1 MKIALDVMGGDY
13 APIETVKGAIEA
25 IKENPNLEVVLVGDQ
40 EKINNELKKYR
51 YNREKIEIVHA
62 TEQIFMKEELPPAM
76 VVRKKKDA
84 SMVVALRLVKEG
96 KVQGAVSAG
105 NTGAL
110 MTASQLTLARIKG
123 VLRPAI
129 TTVFPRKNGVIVM
142 MDVGANA
149 DCKPEYINQFAI
161 MGSEFSKIILD
172 IENPKVGL
180 INIGEE
186 PGKGNEISKAAYEL
200 LKENKD
206 INFIGNVE
214 TREMITHADV
224 DVVVADGF
232 TGNIVLK
239 TAEGVANFI
248 LSLLKE
254 SIKSKKIYMLGA
266 LILKPVFIKLKNKLD
281 SSEYGGAI
289 FLGLDGVSVKAHGNS
304 DSNAIKNA
312 INVANKFAEKN
323 FVEKLKKVIQRGE

>member
-1 MKIALDVMGGDY
+1 MKIALDAMGGDF
-13 APIETVKGAIEA
+13 APLEPVKGAIEA
-25 IKENPNLEVVLVGDQ
+25 IKNNPKLEVILVGDKT
-40 EKINNELKKYR
+40 KIENELKKYKFDK
-51 YNREKIEIVHA
+51 NRVEVVHTTEKIE
-62 TEQIFMKEELPPAM
+62 MKEAESPAM

-96 KVQGAVSAG
+96 KANGAVSAG

-129 TTVFPRKNGVIVM
+129 TTVFPRKNGVMVL

-161 MGSEFSKIILD
+161 MGSEFAKIILD

-180 INIGEE
+180 ANIGEE
-186 PGKGNEISKAAYEL
+186 PGKGNELSKQAYEL
-200 LKENKD
+200 LKENKN
-206 INFIGNVE
+206 INFIGNIE
-214 TREMITHADV
+214 TREMVEHDI

-232 TGNIVLK
+232 TGNIILK
-239 TAEGVANFI
+239 TAEGIAKFI

-254 SIKSKKIYMLGA
+254 NIKSKKIYMLGA
-266 LILKPVFIKLKNKLD
+266 LLLKPVFMKLKNQLD
-281 SSEYGGAI
+281 HSEYGGAI
-289 FLGLDGVSVKAHGNS
+289 FLGLDGISVKAHGNS

-323 FVEKLKKVIQRGE
+323 FVEELKKVIQRGA